1 MSSSS
6 ITLSGLPSNCYSD
19 SSNKL
24 AICLSNAQYDTTCIN
39 TYNNSKKGDIIIS
52 DYYEYIGNNWSCN
65 NSLYNCNIKSYNNC
79 TNTLTINDN
88 NKCIMLSNSSLS
100 SPDIFASVSQ
110 ENILC
115 IDINTKKITPYVSND
130 KLSLQPK

>member
-1 MSSSS
+1 MSSSES
-6 ITLSGLPSNCYSD
+6 PLRSLPHNCYPD

-24 AICLSNAQYDTTCIN
+24 AICLSNAQNDTTCNNI
-39 TYNNSKKGDIIIS
+39 YNNSKKGDIIIS

-65 NSLYNCNIKSYNNC
+65 NSLYNCNIKLYNNC
-79 TNTLTINDN
+79 TNTLTINNN
-88 NKCIMLSNSSLS
+88 NKCIMLSNSSSS
-100 SPDIFASVSQ
+100 SPDIYASVSQ

-115 IDINTKKITPYVSND
+115 IDINTKKITPYISNN